1 MTKGAQRVFHRTPA
15 DSVVWKSSVKNA
27 FQQEK
32 EKFQTLG
39 AFLVLGSP
47 VDHQPGR
54 VESTSSLMKF
64 ELEPWMEHTLGNLGL
79 AAALGIRA
87 QPGFKQLLM
96 NRRPWSRQTLELG
109 NRVTGGTCH
118 EAKVASEAWFGR
130 RWSV

>member
-1 MTKGAQRVFHRTPA
+1 MN
-15 DSVVWKSSVKNA
+15 NA

-39 AFLVLGSP
+39 AFLVLGIP

-54 VESTSSLMKF
+54 VESTPSLIKF
-64 ELEPWMEHTLGNLGL
+64 EMEPWGEHTLGNLGL
-79 AAALGIRA
+79 AAALDIRA
-87 QPGFKQLLM
+87 QPSFKEFLT

-118 EAKVASEAWFGR
+118 EARVASETWFGR
-130 RWSV
+130 RRSV